1 MLYKSDP
8 DPIWMGLSGFD
19 ETHLV
24 WKQAGVQESSGPV
37 SGRTS
42 FPLPVFHFQ
51 TRLQSSTDSS
61 DHIVQK
67 QHGSELV
74 LADGV
79 RFWPNGSGLEAS
91 RWARIIRPA
100 SGQCFPAD
108 PGRIGHVYRIYR
120 YIYKPPRKETIRS
133 EKSPT
138 ENVQQN
144 HKEKQHSKRKF
155 LCQLDI
161 EHSDRIFSQ
170 DSQAYDDLPSN
181 WARMKNNHRFRGQET
196 ETGILHAKSTSINTL
211 HYFSTNDR

>member
-42 FPLPVFHFQ
+42 FTLPVFHFQ
-51 TRLQSSTDSS
+51 TRLQSSTDSP

-79 RFWPNGSGLEAS
+79 RFWPNGSGPEAS
-91 RWARIIRPA
+91 R
-100 SGQCFPAD
+100 
-108 PGRIGHVYRIYR
+108 
-120 YIYKPPRKETIRS
+120 
-133 EKSPT
+133 
-138 ENVQQN
+138 
-144 HKEKQHSKRKF
+144 
-155 LCQLDI
+155 
-161 EHSDRIFSQ
+161 
-170 DSQAYDDLPSN
+170 
-181 WARMKNNHRFRGQET
+181 
-196 ETGILHAKSTSINTL
+196 
-211 HYFSTNDR
+211 